1 MTLRHR
7 PTKRK
12 VVLLEWRD
20 KGVYIQIM
28 KAFKYL
34 NNAQVII
41 DISATVTC
49 QNVQAVSSLQLI
61 SSLSIPATSF
71 SLF

>member
-12 VVLLEWRD
+12 VIILLEWRD
-20 KGVYIQIM
+20 KGVYRQIM

-41 DISATVTC
+41 DISATVAY

-61 SSLSIPATSF
+61 S
-71 SLF
+71 